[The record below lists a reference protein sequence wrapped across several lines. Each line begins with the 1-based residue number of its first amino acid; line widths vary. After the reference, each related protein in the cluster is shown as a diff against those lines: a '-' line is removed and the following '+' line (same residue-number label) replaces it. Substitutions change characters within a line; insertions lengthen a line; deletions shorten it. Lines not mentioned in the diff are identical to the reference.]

1 MKSLKRP
8 NQDQTLTA
16 TATLSLRNLFAFKE
30 ENNMEVQ
37 VVEGYTIPQN
47 GNSSFPYFSLFQEK

>member
-37 VVEGYTIPQN
+37 VVEGYTVPQN
-47 GNSSFPYFSLFQEK
+47 GNR